1 MPKTLR
7 ICPSKC
13 GRSQKGGEEG
23 EAEGEEEGPSPM
35 EPIGTTCGLWVRLD
49 ASVKGM

>member
-13 GRSQKGGEEG
+13 GCGQKGGEER
-23 EAEGEEEGPSPM
+23 EEGEERGPSPM
-35 EPIGTTCGLWVRLD
+35 EPIGTTCELWVRLD